1 MYMYV
6 HVHPSIHY
14 INYISIYKCI
24 TVYTCMCIYLSIDV
38 SIFPQVIALLDAL
51 MLNSDTTNINTVLV
65 LCPVNTLYNWS
76 VEWNKWLPITLRD
89 YHVSF

>member
-1 MYMYV
+1 MYY
-6 HVHPSIHY
+6 
-14 INYISIYKCI
+14 
-24 TVYTCMCIYLSIDV
+24 MCIYLSIDV

-89 YHVSF
+89 YHVSFL